1 MEAAEYSRY
10 LRFRALSINGT
21 LPHQIHFYHTAGGR
35 NSDSGAQ
42 GQLPDRPQSAWCEVI
57 VLVDYDNLLLSD
69 RSRTLVSLI
78 DKILFGLSRVQ
89 PLGVS
94 TRVRLYGGW
103 FDRHI
108 LSRKAQQLLPTIRR
122 EFPRPVTV
130 QGAPTGA
137 LVQVELA
144 MALEASPGKYLTHTY
159 RARRLPD
166 NINCASLPFDGC
178 AQLGAC
184 EIESIPALIRDK
196 QCPARGCSVALE
208 NVLNRPEQKL
218 VDCMMTAD
226 VVHLSQHSTDAIV
239 MISDDDDL
247 WPGIHLA
254 LLNGAQIVHVHP
266 HPDWTAPPHYIAL
279 VEGAYQQLSL

>member
-1 MEAAEYSRY
+1 M
-10 LRFRALSINGT
+10 
-21 LPHQIHFYHTAGGR
+21 
-35 NSDSGAQ
+35 
-42 GQLPDRPQSAWCEVI
+42 I

-69 RSRTLVSLI
+69 RSRTPVSLI
-78 DKILFGLSRVQ
+78 DKILFRLSRVR

-103 FDRHI
+103 FNRHI
-108 LSRKAQQLLPTIRR
+108 LSHKAQQLLPTIRR

-137 LVQVELA
+137 LVHVELA
-144 MALEASPGKYLTHTY
+144 MALEASPRKYLTHTY

-166 NINCASLPFDGC
+166 NIHCASLPFDGC

-184 EIESIPALIRDK
+184 EIAGISALMRDK
-196 QCPARGCSVALE
+196 QCPTRGCSVALE

-239 MISDDDDL
+239 VISDDDDL

-254 LLNGAQIVHVHP
+254 LSNGAHIVHVRP
-266 HPDWTAPPHYIAL
+266 HPDREVPRHYLAL
-279 VEGAYQQLSL
+279 VDGEYQHLSL